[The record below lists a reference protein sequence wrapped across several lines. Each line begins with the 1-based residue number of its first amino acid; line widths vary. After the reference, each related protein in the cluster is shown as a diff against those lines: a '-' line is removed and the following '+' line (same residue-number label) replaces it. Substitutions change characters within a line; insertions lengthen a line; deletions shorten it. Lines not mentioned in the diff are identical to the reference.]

1 MMEYQSFPYKINYN
15 QLHIYKLAYE
25 EDSFEGKSRI
35 VEAEVSVKVKALY
48 LSGWLVTIS
57 W

>member
-1 MMEYQSFPYKINYN
+1 MEYQSFPYKINYN